1 MCICLCTYSTGAPK
15 YIKPILVDIK
25 GEIDSSTMIVRNL
38 KPPLTQWID
47 HPHRKIINRK
57 TLALTAY

>member
-25 GEIDSSTMIVRNL
+25 GETDSSSMIVRNL
-38 KPPLTQWID
+38 KPQLTQWID
-47 HPHRKIINRK
+47 HLHRKINKK